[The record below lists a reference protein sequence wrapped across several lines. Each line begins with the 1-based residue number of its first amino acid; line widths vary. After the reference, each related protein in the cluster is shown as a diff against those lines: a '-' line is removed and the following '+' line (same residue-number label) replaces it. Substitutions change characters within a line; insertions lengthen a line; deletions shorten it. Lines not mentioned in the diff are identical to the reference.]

1 MVVPAVLGLLRM
13 SHKGSAFFVLRHI
26 LHFNYNGLNPT
37 WGHPAS
43 CLLWQ
48 SLRSRKLGAD
58 VCLSNDGHVW
68 QVLSPHNTHPIF
80 GFFKE
85 TPKFSLS
92 QAGGWKRVAFLME
105 RWMNSKEA
113 SRWGTSVE
121 NIEGASLEG
130 LSFTHR
136 LCTFGVLFPFA
147 AEDLALSE
155 VSLHL
160 VTEEN
165 SWGLRDKQPPTPCL
179 SRASTA
185 EDEWETSLCSH
196 LCPPHYSL
204 ILSAPSW
211 GQPAASSRSLP
222 PTFQNW
228 AYPSGNI

>member
-13 SHKGSAFFVLRHI
+13 SHNGSAFFVLRHI

-68 QVLSPHNTHPIF
+68 QVLSPHSTHPIF

-85 TPKFSLS
+85 TPKLSLS
-92 QAGGWKRVAFLME
+92 QAGGWKRELLFLWKDE
-105 RWMNSKEA
+105 WIPKEA
-113 SRWGTSVE
+113 SRWGSSVE
-121 NIEGASLEG
+121 NREGASLEG

-147 AEDLALSE
+147 AKDLALSE

-165 SWGLRDKQPPTPCL
+165 CWGLRAFAFISSFSWSCLRGLIALMGFTPHGAL
-179 SRASTA
+179 SLL
-185 EDEWETSLCSH
+185 E
-196 LCPPHYSL
+196 HYTL
-204 ILSAPSW
+204 IP
-211 GQPAASSRSLP
+211 GQCDAWNQFIWISLP
-222 PTFQNW
+222 L
-228 AYPSGNI
+228 